1 MNTSSRQELDA
12 LSEEF
17 ELDKESILR
26 DTLAELEFKLSEEA
40 TVKIIK
46 TVFDDEESK
55 EALWEMFYEKN
66 AWRK

>member
-1 MNTSSRQELDA
+1 MNNSSRQELDA